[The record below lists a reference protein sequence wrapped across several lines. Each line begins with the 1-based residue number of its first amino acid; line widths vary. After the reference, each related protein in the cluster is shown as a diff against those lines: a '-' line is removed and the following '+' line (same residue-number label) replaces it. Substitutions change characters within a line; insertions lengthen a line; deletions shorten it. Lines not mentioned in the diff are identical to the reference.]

1 MIGLPERE
9 LEEPGIGDVFP
20 PLICVLLVLVVFL
33 VLELSWS
40 SRQGGGL
47 ETAAADGL
55 PAADRA
61 IRINVTGAGT
71 IHLDGRRVELSS
83 IHAALS
89 QARFA
94 QPSFSVAVGAVPSA
108 HFSLVLA
115 VLDACRSSGA
125 AAVRFHMT
133 RDAND
138 HDEATKHGN

>member
-1 MIGLPERE
+1 VIGLPERH

-33 VLELSWS
+33 VLQLSWS
-40 SRQGGGL
+40 STQGGGL
-47 ETAAADGL
+47 EAATAAGL

-89 QARFA
+89 QARFTS
-94 QPSFSVAVGAVPSA
+94 PSFAVAVGAEPSA

-115 VLDACRSSGA
+115 VLEACRSSGA
-125 AAVRFHMT
+125 ADVRFTLT
-133 RDAND
+133 RDTND
-138 HDEATKHGN
+138 HDEESKHGT